1 MYTSMCAT
9 MAYWSLV
16 GAIPVDFQSAT
27 SVPSDQDSNQSPAGK
42 SIMGGAATALI
53 VLGALFPLLL
63 VLSYFLYTMMRR
75 RHSKTGKRFLHELDF
90 ISKATDP
97 NAGPLRSSEGRNAGV
112 SNPHSF
118 SKREVVSEPTSL
130 VNADPSATSLS
141 IPARALL
148 QGSDRMPCRASLSG
162 PYNPNIPTKRE
173 SGTSEVT
180 LASVPP
186 SASPRLPPGLI
197 DDVEPRAGAGLRD
210 QNQTL

>member
-1 MYTSMCAT
+1 MCAA

-27 SVPSDQDSNQSPAGK
+27 SVPLDQDSNQSPAGK
-42 SIMGGAATALI
+42 PIMGGAGPALI
-53 VLGALFPLLL
+53 ALGALFPLLL
-63 VLSYFLYTMMRR
+63 ILSYFLYTVMRR
-75 RHSKTGKRFLHELDF
+75 RHSKTGNRFLHELDF
-90 ISKATDP
+90 ISKAIDP

-148 QGSDRMPCRASLSG
+148 QGSDRMPVRASLSG
-162 PYNPNIPTKRE
+162 PYNPTLPTKRE

-180 LASVPP
+180 LVSVPP

-197 DDVEPRAGAGLRD
+197 HDVEPRAGAGSRD
-210 QNQTL
+210 QSQSL